1 MTKLSLKL
9 KSHSLHTHFHHSF
22 FCHSVD
28 DAFPNVTFHFATSLT
43 LKVYPHDYLF
53 PFVSSRPAF
62 YVFYHF
68 FPGTWLHR
76 LYLCLIGVP
85 GFPSQSVKDRDIF
98 FRTKHRK
105 RNLLYHPRKLLMM
118 IFHDEVSMLRI
129 YMLCFLSNSRGKLT
143 VVNEVRLTN
152 LYHNSWISYL

>member
-1 MTKLSLKL
+1 MIKLSLIL

-85 GFPSQSVKDRDIF
+85 GFPSQLMIEIYFFVLSIEKEIF
-98 FRTKHRK
+98 F
-105 RNLLYHPRKLLMM
+105 MM

-152 LYHNSWISYL
+152 LYHNSWIAYL